1 MVHDSFHHQE
11 RFMSTIRCVAQTFV
25 LGVAVLGAALA
36 QTYPNKPIRIVTAS
50 AGAGSDFVARLIA
63 QETSGPLGQQIII
76 DNRASGV
83 IPAEIVAKSPPD
95 GYTLLVYTNAV
106 WNLPLLQSTSY
117 DPLRDFSPITAVTK
131 SPVLLVVHPALPV
144 RSVTELIALAKA
156 RPGELNA
163 STGATGG
170 SGHMALELFKSL
182 VHVKI
187 TRIPYSSGA
196 IEILDLLSG
205 RMQMTFGPAAETS
218 QLVKAGKLR
227 ALAVTTAKPSAL
239 FPELPTVAATV
250 PGYEWVGTTALFAPA
265 NTPAAVINR
274 LNREVV
280 QALRRAEVKERVVS
294 VGSEVIGSTPEQLAA
309 EIKSD
314 MVRLGR
320 LIKDAGIRVE

>member
-1 MVHDSFHHQE
+1 
-11 RFMSTIRCVAQTFV
+11 MSTIRCVAQTFA

-50 AGAGSDFVARLIA
+50 AGAGSDFIARLIA

-95 GYTLLVYTNAV
+95 GYTLLVYTNAI

-187 TRIPYSSGA
+187 KRIPYSSGA

-294 VGSEVIGSTPEQLAA
+294 VGSEVIGSTPEQLTA